1 MKHVNALPNQPQL
14 TVVGAGPGDPELITL
29 KALRA
34 LQSADVVLYDALVST
49 QLLEHAPSKS
59 LKIYVGKRQYEKS
72 MEQPQLNAAIVE
84 YASKFGHVVRLKG
97 GDPFVFGRGMEEIL
111 FAQSKGIPAAYI
123 PGISSSIAVAGSAGI
138 AVTQRGVSR
147 SFWVIT
153 ATTDLGTLNPDLLL
167 AVHTDA
173 TIVVL
178 MGLSKLAEITAE
190 FVLVGKAN
198 LPVAVIQDGTLPTQ
212 KIVTGTIEDIASKTK
227 AAGLKSPAILVFG
240 DVVRQGLLQTIDYK
254 TLTLLHAA

>member
-1 MKHVNALPNQPQL
+1 
-14 TVVGAGPGDPELITL
+14 
-29 KALRA
+29 
-34 LQSADVVLYDALVST
+34 
-49 QLLEHAPSKS
+49 
-59 LKIYVGKRQYEKS
+59 
-72 MEQPQLNAAIVE
+72 
-84 YASKFGHVVRLKG
+84 
-97 GDPFVFGRGMEEIL
+97 
-111 FAQSKGIPAAYI
+111 
-123 PGISSSIAVAGSAGI
+123 VAGSAGI

-178 MGLSKLAEITAE
+178 MGLSKLAEIAAE
-190 FVLVGKAN
+190 FVLAGKAN

-212 KIVTGTIEDIASKTK
+212 KIVTGTIEDIAAKTK